1 MRKGKPKPIIGN
13 LCFIHSTYFSG
24 LDPEKGLFHMIADN
38 LNGFLSSDGLPNAL
52 NRRCRALQNRLI
64 LVVVFLEKKALFHK
78 SCIAVYNKQKLSR
91 IRKLKENENGDSKN
105 IQKS

>member
-1 MRKGKPKPIIGN
+1 M
-13 LCFIHSTYFSG
+13 LA
-24 LDPEKGLFHMIADN
+24 E
-38 LNGFLSSDGLPNAL
+38 
-52 NRRCRALQNRLI
+52 
-64 LVVVFLEKKALFHK
+64 VFLEMKALFHK